1 MRYGVFDHLMEE
13 WWARA
18 RWAAR
23 VRSWVYRTGNVCA
36 TCGAAEH
43 AGRRAGG
50 AGLDACRQVAEVELT
65 NRPPGRPARTL
76 SARRNRSRS

>member
-1 MRYGVFDHLMEE
+1 MRYGVFDYLMEE

-23 VRSWVYRTGNVCA
+23 VRAWVYRSGNVCA

-43 AGRRAGG
+43 AGPSSAAGF
-50 AGLDACRQVAEVELT
+50 DVCRQVVEVELRD
-65 NRPPGRPARTL
+65 RPPGRPARTL
-76 SARRNRSRS
+76 SARRHRSRS